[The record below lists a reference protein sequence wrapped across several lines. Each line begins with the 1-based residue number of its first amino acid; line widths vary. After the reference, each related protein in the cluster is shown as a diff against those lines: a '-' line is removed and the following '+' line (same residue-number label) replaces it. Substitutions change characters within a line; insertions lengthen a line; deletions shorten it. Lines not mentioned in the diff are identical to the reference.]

1 MGAEMDNVPHTTE
14 TRLKEVRDEKK
25 FDVTLEGISVA
36 SRLQILMDHLLQ
48 LLGPYGGTCVVYIYL
63 GCAWLVLSKT

>member
-1 MGAEMDNVPHTTE
+1 MDNVPHTTE

-48 LLGPYGGTCVVYIYL
+48 ILGPDGGTCVVYIYL
-63 GCAWLVLSKT
+63 VGTYIALADKKI